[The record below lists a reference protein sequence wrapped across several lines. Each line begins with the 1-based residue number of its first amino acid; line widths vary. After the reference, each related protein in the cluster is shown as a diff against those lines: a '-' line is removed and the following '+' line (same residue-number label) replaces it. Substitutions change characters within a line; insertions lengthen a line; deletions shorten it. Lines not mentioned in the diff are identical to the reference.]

1 MTIKCLIEH
10 LLFVS
15 FCAWGRGYRMNKK
28 ESLTQE
34 LTDWK
39 SKEATLTVICRM
51 YEQGGKC
58 RALQGAEEEKAFYP
72 RKAGTGMRCLFLL
85 LHPAITTRGAL

>member
-1 MTIKCLIEH
+1 
-10 LLFVS
+10 
-15 FCAWGRGYRMNKK
+15 MNKK

-51 YEQGGKC
+51 DEQGGKC

-72 RKAGTGMRCLFLL
+72 RKAGTGIRCLFLL
-85 LHPAITTRGAL
+85 LQPAITTRGTL